1 MKPRKPVLISWR
13 RHFPWLIR
21 KVIKMN
27 IKIHFIRAD
36 EYIVWKKNLK
46 NFEEIADYIN
56 KLKKWDY
63 ILPYNRPLSD
73 MEKDILSDFLL
84 NMVAYLF
91 RWDEVPGND
100 NEIFIRY
107 IKENFFIDW
116 IKTAKIEKVDDGM
129 GIKVSDEEKYLLLRL
144 NNKKLK

>member
-1 MKPRKPVLISWR
+1 
-13 RHFPWLIR
+13 
-21 KVIKMN
+21 
-27 IKIHFIRAD
+27 
-36 EYIVWKKNLK
+36 
-46 NFEEIADYIN
+46 
-56 KLKKWDY
+56 
-63 ILPYNRPLSD
+63 

-144 NNKKLK
+144 NNKKTKVKLKIHDGRTRELLAKTENGTLHIYLSLIHI